1 MSIPQA
7 SQLMTSQQG
16 LLIPNNTNALLIPE
30 ALANINIET
39 NVESVIPEMVSPEM
53 VLKSEKELK
62 NSKIESLE
70 SKLFEIHNIKDYET
84 TPVNNNTV
92 VHNNN
97 TGEKFY
103 NTSKDYETTPV
114 NNDNVVHKN
123 NNGEKF
129 YNTSNYNT
137 SNYNVYNNIIGNY
150 NNNDMKK
157 FVKGV
162 RKRIAGKNQE
172 KKISMLNSIEIDLR
186 LQLADAKFKLA
197 KLDFYLENRH
207 YYEKNLE
214 NLLNL
219 KINREENLKN
229 LIAKIIN
236 EKIRWEINRERF
248 EKLGIEQTKWSP
260 SELDYDTEQQMI
272 DLVKSEIELVKSKL
286 EHDFKLTKT
295 DINFLVNF
303 LEKKIHNKLG
313 INRPGVL
320 APVVAEPAPTP
331 EQQQKELL
339 EFYGITSDGH
349 YNGTF
354 ISTPTTMLLARAA
367 AAGTLTDQ
375 MIQEQLHG
383 RGIPDRRDADARSAR
398 LVEAAAARLAEAA
411 ASGEGEGEGED
422 AEAAAAA
429 AAAQNPPQSPGTG
442 ADKQNHQRP
451 RPGSTDPSLVAPHG
465 GRNRKISRKKKNKTS
480 LLKRKYKKQTR
491 KYRKT
496 KKRKLYKQ

>member
-84 TPVNNNTV
+84 TSVNN
-92 VHNNN
+92 
-97 TGEKFY
+97 
-103 NTSKDYETTPV
+103 
-114 NNDNVVHKN
+114 
-123 NNGEKF
+123 
-129 YNTSNYNT
+129 
-137 SNYNVYNNIIGNY
+137 NYNVYKNINKNYTNNNGNY
-150 NNNDMKK
+150 TNNYMKEY
-157 FVKGV
+157 VEGV
-162 RKRIAGKNQE
+162 RNRIAGKNQKE
-172 KKISMLNSIEIDLR
+172 KISMLNSIENDLR
-186 LQLADAKFKLA
+186 FQLADAKFKLA

-411 ASGEGEGEGED
+411 ASGEGEGED

>member
-7 SQLMTSQQG
+7 RQLLKSQQG

-84 TPVNNNTV
+84 TSVNN
-92 VHNNN
+92 
-97 TGEKFY
+97 
-103 NTSKDYETTPV
+103 
-114 NNDNVVHKN
+114 
-123 NNGEKF
+123 
-129 YNTSNYNT
+129 
-137 SNYNVYNNIIGNY
+137 NYNVYKNINKNYTNNNGNY
-150 NNNDMKK
+150 TNNYMKEY
-157 FVKGV
+157 VEGV
-162 RKRIAGKNQE
+162 RNRIAGKNQKE
-172 KKISMLNSIEIDLR
+172 KISMLNSIENDLR
-186 LQLADAKFKLA
+186 FQLADAKFKLA

-411 ASGEGEGEGED
+411 ASGEGEGED

>member
-7 SQLMTSQQG
+7 SQLRMAQQA
-16 LLIPNNTNALLIPE
+16 LPIPNNMNALSMPQ
-30 ALANINIET
+30 ASLARINIET

-84 TPVNNNTV
+84 TSVNN
-92 VHNNN
+92 
-97 TGEKFY
+97 
-103 NTSKDYETTPV
+103 
-114 NNDNVVHKN
+114 
-123 NNGEKF
+123 
-129 YNTSNYNT
+129 
-137 SNYNVYNNIIGNY
+137 NYNVYKNINKNYTNNNGNY
-150 NNNDMKK
+150 TNNYMKEY
-157 FVKGV
+157 VEGV
-162 RKRIAGKNQE
+162 RNRIAGKNQKE
-172 KKISMLNSIEIDLR
+172 KISMLNSIENDLR
-186 LQLADAKFKLA
+186 FQLADAKFKLA

-411 ASGEGEGEGED
+411 ASGEGEGED